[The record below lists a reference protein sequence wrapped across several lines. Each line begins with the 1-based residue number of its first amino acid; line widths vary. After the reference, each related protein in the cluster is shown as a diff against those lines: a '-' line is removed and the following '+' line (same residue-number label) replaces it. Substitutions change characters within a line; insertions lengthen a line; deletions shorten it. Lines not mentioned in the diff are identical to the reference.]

1 MKIIIIILIVLCVC
15 GCSTDNKNMDLDNTV
30 NADIITTEEVFNL
43 IDSTDIVIIDV
54 REEYEYKVS
63 HIKNSY
69 NIPLN
74 KLDSIDDYGFSKDM
88 KIIVYCQSGRRSEMA
103 ASKLIS
109 MGYTNVFDMSG
120 IDSWEYELVTE

>member
-1 MKIIIIILIVLCVC
+1 MKKIIVVLIILCIC
-15 GCSTDNKNMDLDNTV
+15 GCSNNSKKVDDSTQSNN
-30 NADIITTEEVFNL
+30 ISTEEVFNL
-43 IDSTDIVIIDV
+43 IDSTDVAIIDV

-74 KLDSIDDYGFSKDM
+74 NLDSIDDYGLSKDM

-103 ASKLIS
+103 LEKLTD
-109 MGYTNVFDMSG
+109 MGYTNVYDMSG
-120 IDSWEYELVTE
+120 IDSWEYELVAE